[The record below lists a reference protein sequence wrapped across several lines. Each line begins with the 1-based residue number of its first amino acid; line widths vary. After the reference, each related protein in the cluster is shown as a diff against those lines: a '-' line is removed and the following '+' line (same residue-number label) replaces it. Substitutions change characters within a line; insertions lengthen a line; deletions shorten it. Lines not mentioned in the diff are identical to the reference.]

1 MPIAQDVLL
10 EIQANASV
18 PDKIRDGADV
28 VRRKYLS
35 ILSNILQKPVIIYAA
50 NFKRPNSS
58 ISLDD
63 VHAFMSMC
71 SGIERENVVLVIHTP
86 GGAIN
91 AIEAVVKYLHTQF
104 MSMDVIV
111 PMYAFS
117 AGTMWCCACEKI
129 YMGKNSFLGP
139 IDPQIPFLRADGQF
153 TSTPAQSIIDEFETA
168 KIAAKKDPRH
178 MAAYAPILQQYA
190 PSLVT
195 ICKNAVERSKILVR
209 EWLVQYH
216 HLKPQTASSIA
227 NWLGQHNKH
236 KDHGRPLSIADLND
250 KKMNILPLEE
260 NQQLQDAALSL
271 YHAIYYSLE
280 ITNAS
285 KIIENSV
292 GKYIIRP

>member
-10 EIQANASV
+10 EIQANSSASG
-18 PDKIRDGADV
+18 KIIDGADF

-35 ILSNILQKPVIIYAA
+35 ILSQVLQKPVIIYAA
-50 NFKRPNSS
+50 NFRHPHSS

-71 SGIERENVVLVIHTP
+71 CGIRQKEVALVIHTP

-91 AIEAVVKYLHTQF
+91 AIEAVVKYLRTQF
-104 MSMDVIV
+104 QALDVIV

-153 TSTPAQSIIDEFETA
+153 TSTPAQSVIDEFETA
-168 KIAAKKDPRH
+168 KEDAKNNPRK
-178 MAAYAPILQQYA
+178 MSAYAPILSQYA

-209 EWLVQYH
+209 EWLVDYH
-216 HLKPQTASSIA
+216 HLKPQTARSIA
-227 NWLGQHNKH
+227 NWLGQHNEH
-236 KDHGRPLSIADLND
+236 KDHGRPLSITDLNA
-250 KKMNILPLEE
+250 KNMQILPLEE
-260 NQQLQDAALSL
+260 NQQMQDAALSL
-271 YHAIYYSLE
+271 YHAISYSLE

-285 KIIENSV
+285 KLIENSV